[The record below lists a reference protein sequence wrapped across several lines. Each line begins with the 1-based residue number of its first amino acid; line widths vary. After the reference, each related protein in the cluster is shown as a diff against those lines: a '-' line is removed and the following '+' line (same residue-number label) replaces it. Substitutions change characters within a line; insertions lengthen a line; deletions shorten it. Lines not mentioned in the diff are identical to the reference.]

1 MQPSDPKQP
10 AHAAQAA
17 SPHDAHL
24 VLHNYFRS
32 SSAYRVRIAL
42 GLKGLPF
49 RYLSVH
55 LNRDGGE
62 QFQPAFSQRNPQ
74 QLVPVLSDGALDVSQ
89 SLAIIE
95 YLDEVHPAAPLLP
108 ATAAGRA
115 RVRQLSLA
123 MACDIHPLNNLR
135 VLKYL
140 SGSLGLDEASKSAWI
155 SHWHETGLT
164 ALEAELARDAQ
175 RGRFCVGDAP
185 TMADCCL
192 VPQLFAAR
200 RFGMDMA
207 PFPTLLAIEA
217 ACLALPAFEQAHP
230 ARQPDS
236 E

>member
-1 MQPSDPKQP
+1 VS
-10 AHAAQAA
+10 QAK
-17 SPHDAHL
+17 L

-42 GLKGLPF
+42 HLKGLPF
-49 RYLSVH
+49 DYVSVH

-62 QFQPAFSQRNPQ
+62 QFKAPFSSRNPQ
-74 QLVPVLSDGALDVSQ
+74 QLVPVLSDGDIDISQ

-95 YLDEVHPAAPLLP
+95 YLEEAYPDVRLLPAAPRE
-108 ATAAGRA
+108 RA

-140 SGSLGLDEASKSAWI
+140 TGPLGVDEAAKSAWI
-155 SHWHETGLT
+155 NHWHFTGLT
-164 ALEAELARDAQ
+164 ALELDLSRDQ
-175 RGRFCVGDAP
+175 HRGRFCVGDTP

-192 VPQLFAAR
+192 VPQLFAAS
-200 RFGMDMA
+200 RFGMDLA
-207 PFPTLLAIEA
+207 PFPTLRAIDA
-217 ACLALPAFEQAHP
+217 ACQELPAFQQAHP

>member
-1 MQPSDPKQP
+1 ME
-10 AHAAQAA
+10 A
-17 SPHDAHL
+17 SSPQL

-49 RYLSVH
+49 DYVSVH

-62 QFQPAFSQRNPQ
+62 QFQPAFSGRNPQ
-74 QLVPVLSDGALDVSQ
+74 QLVPVLSDGEFDVSQ

-95 YLDEVHPAAPLLP
+95 YLDEAYPATPLMP
-108 ATAAGRA
+108 ATAHGRA

-140 SGSLGLDEASKSAWI
+140 TGPMGLDEGAKSAWI
-155 SHWHETGLT
+155 SHWHAIGLT
-164 ALEAELARDAQ
+164 ALEAELSRDEQ
-175 RGRFCVGDAP
+175 RGRYCVGDAP

-207 PFPTLLAIEA
+207 AFPVLLAIEA

-230 ARQPDS
+230 GCQPDS

>member
-1 MQPSDPKQP
+1 MSHPQ
-10 AHAAQAA
+10 
-17 SPHDAHL
+17 L

-42 GLKGLPF
+42 HLKGLPF
-49 RYLSVH
+49 EYVSVH
-55 LNRDGGE
+55 LNRNGGE
-62 QFQPAFSQRNPQ
+62 QFSPAFSERNAQ
-74 QLVPVLSDGALDVSQ
+74 QLVPVLSDGDIDVSQ

-95 YLDEVHPAAPLLP
+95 YLDETRPDVPLLP
-108 ATAAGRA
+108 AAPRERA

-140 SGSLGLDEASKSAWI
+140 TGPLGADEAAKAAWI
-155 SHWHETGLT
+155 EHWHVTGLT
-164 ALEAELARDAQ
+164 ALEADLARDTQ

-192 VPQLFAAR
+192 VPQLFAAS
-200 RFGMDMA
+200 RFGLDLA
-207 PFPTLLAIEA
+207 PFPTLRAIDA
-217 ACLALPAFEQAHP
+217 ACQELPAFQLAHP
-230 ARQPDS
+230 SRQPDS

>member
-1 MQPSDPKQP
+1 M
-10 AHAAQAA
+10 A
-17 SPHDAHL
+17 SSTPHL
-24 VLHNYFRS
+24 LLHNYFRS

-49 RYLSVH
+49 RYLPVH

-62 QFQPAFSQRNPQ
+62 QFQPAFSRRNPQ
-74 QLVPVLSDGALDVSQ
+74 QLVPVLSDGPLDVSQ

-95 YLDEVHPAAPLLP
+95 YLDEVYPSVPLLP
-108 ATAAGRA
+108 ATARGRA

-140 SGSLGLDEASKSAWI
+140 AGPLGLDDAARNAWI
-155 SHWHETGLT
+155 SHWHGIGLA
-164 ALEAELARDAQ
+164 ALEADLARDAQ
-175 RGRFCVGDAP
+175 RGRYCMGDTP

-200 RFGMDMA
+200 RFGMDLA
-207 PFPTLLAIEA
+207 PFPILQAIEA
-217 ACLALPAFEQAHP
+217 ACLELSAFQLAHP

>member
-1 MQPSDPKQP
+1 MIE
-10 AHAAQAA
+10 A
-17 SPHDAHL
+17 STPRL

-49 RYLSVH
+49 DYVSVH

-62 QFQPAFSQRNPQ
+62 QFQPAFSGRNPQ
-74 QLVPVLSDGALDVSQ
+74 QLVPVLSDGPVDVSQ

-95 YLDEVHPAAPLLP
+95 YLDDAYPGTPLLP
-108 ATAAGRA
+108 AAAHGRA

-140 SGSLGLDEASKSAWI
+140 TGPMGLDEAAKNAWI
-155 SHWHETGLT
+155 SHWHGIGLT
-164 ALEAELARDAQ
+164 ALEADLARDAH
-175 RGRFCVGDAP
+175 RGRYCVGDAP

-217 ACLALPAFEQAHP
+217 TCLELPAFQQAHP

>member
-1 MQPSDPKQP
+1 MQESATQ
-10 AHAAQAA
+10 
-17 SPHDAHL
+17 L

-42 GLKGLPF
+42 GLKGLPYE
-49 RYLSVH
+49 YLSVH
-55 LNRDGGE
+55 LNRNGGE
-62 QFQPAFSQRNPQ
+62 QFQPAFSARNPQ
-74 QLVPVLSDGALDVSQ
+74 QLVPVLSDGVLDIGQ

-95 YLDEVHPAAPLLP
+95 YLDEAWPATPLLP
-108 ATAAGRA
+108 ATPGERA
-115 RVRQLSLA
+115 RVRQLALA

-140 SGSLGLDEASKSAWI
+140 TGTMGLDEAAKSAWI
-155 SHWHETGLT
+155 SHWHGIGLA
-164 ALEAELARDAQ
+164 ALEADLVRDEQ
-175 RGRFCVGDAP
+175 RGRYCVGDTP

-200 RFGMDMA
+200 RFGMDLT
-207 PFPTLLAIEA
+207 PFPTLLAIDA
-217 ACLALPAFEQAHP
+217 ACQELPAFQLAHP

>member
-1 MQPSDPKQP
+1 MMQ
-10 AHAAQAA
+10 
-17 SPHDAHL
+17 L

-42 GLKGLPF
+42 HLKQLPF
-49 RYLSVH
+49 EYVSVH

-62 QFQPAFSQRNPQ
+62 QFRPAFRSRNPQ
-74 QLVPVLSDGALDVSQ
+74 QLVPVLSDGAFDVSQ

-95 YLDEVHPAAPLLP
+95 YLDDMYPARPLLP
-108 ATAAGRA
+108 ATPQERA

-140 SGSLGLDEASKSAWI
+140 SGPLGVSDEAKAAWI
-155 SHWHETGLT
+155 AHWHSTGLA
-164 ALEAELARDAQ
+164 ALEAELMREPQ
-175 RGRFCVGDAP
+175 RGRFCVGDTP

-192 VPQLFAAR
+192 VPQLFAAV
-200 RFGMDMA
+200 RFGLDLD
-207 PFPTLLAIEA
+207 PYPTLRAIDA
-217 ACLALPAFEQAHP
+217 ACQEIPAFQLAHP
-230 ARQPDS
+230 ARQPDF

>member
-1 MQPSDPKQP
+1 MAPVKPQ
-10 AHAAQAA
+10 
-17 SPHDAHL
+17 L
-24 VLHNYFRS
+24 ELHNYFRS

-49 RYLSVH
+49 RYLPVH
-55 LNRDGGE
+55 LNRGGGE
-62 QFQPAFSQRNPQ
+62 QFQPAFSRRNPQ
-74 QLVPVLSDGALDVSQ
+74 QLVPVLTDGPLDVSQ

-95 YLDEVHPAAPLLP
+95 YLDEAYPAVPLLP
-108 ATAAGRA
+108 ATAPGRA

-140 SGSLGLDEASKSAWI
+140 TGPMGLDEAARDAWI
-155 SHWHETGLT
+155 AHWHGIGLA
-164 ALEAELARDAQ
+164 ALEADLARDAH
-175 RGRFCVGDAP
+175 RGRYCAGDTP

-200 RFGMDMA
+200 RFGMDLA
-207 PFPTLLAIEA
+207 PFPTLLAVEA
-217 ACLALPAFEQAHP
+217 ACLDLPAFRQAHP
-230 ARQPDS
+230 ALQPDS